1 MIAMIR
7 ENLLWKLKL
16 GGFSSTLEIPQ
27 RDVFL
32 GDPHVRVRPVL
43 LPLPGKDGNL
53 GKEMLFKSWHFKQKL
68 VMI

>member
-1 MIAMIR
+1 MIALIG

-32 GDPHVRVRPVL
+32 GDPHVRVWPVL
-43 LPLPGKDGNL
+43 LPLPGKDGKRNA
-53 GKEMLFKSWHFKQKL
+53 F
-68 VMI
+68 